1 VPRTGQP
8 AARRVAAVERALAVL
23 DAVAAAPDEIG
34 TNELARRTGLNASTV
49 SRLLAS
55 LVAAGLVDH
64 DADSGRYRL
73 GVRMIGLGN
82 AVLARLDL
90 RALARPHLEALVEE
104 TGETA
109 TLSMSGE
116 PDAITVDFV
125 QSPSSVQSVATV
137 GRPSIAHATATGKVL
152 LAFGRDHLPRGP
164 LRAFTERTIT
174 KRPALRRELE
184 RVRKRGYADAV
195 GEREVDLSAIAAPV
209 FDAADEL
216 AAIVGLQGPS
226 SRFDRGARDAAL
238 GLLLL
243 HAQKLSRALG
253 AGG

>member
-1 VPRTGQP
+1 
-8 AARRVAAVERALAVL
+8 L
-23 DAVAAAPDEIG
+23 DAVAAAPGEIG
-34 TNELARRTGLNASTV
+34 TNELARRTGVNASTV

-55 LVAAGLVDH
+55 LAAAGLVDH
-64 DADSGRYRL
+64 DAASGRYRL
-73 GVRMIGLGN
+73 GMRMIGLGN
-82 AVLARLDL
+82 AVLSRLDL
-90 RALARPHLEALVEE
+90 RALARPHLEALVDE

-152 LAFGRDHLPRGP
+152 LAFGREHLPRGP
-164 LRAFTERTIT
+164 LRAFTARTIT
-174 KRPALRRELE
+174 TRVALRREVE
-184 RVRKRGYADAV
+184 RVRKRGYAEAV

-209 FDAADEL
+209 LDATNEL

-226 SRFDRGARDAAL
+226 SRFDGTAREAAL
-238 GLLLL
+238 PTLTA
-243 HAQKLSRALG
+243 HAQALSRSLG
-253 AGG
+253 SS